1 MNEDLE
7 ICKNCKKY
15 LPKNASFCPHCG
27 LKLKSSI
34 MAQKVSRICIKCKT
48 EIRTLK
54 LNYCPICNYDLEAP
68 KNIKN

>member
-27 LKLKSSI
+27 LKSPIINKEI
-34 MAQKVSRICIKCKT
+34 SRICGKCKT
-48 EIRTLK
+48 EISTLK
-54 LNYCPICNYDLEAP
+54 LNYCPICNYDLGTP
-68 KNIKN
+68 KNNKN